1 MNGPKFGKLDLVVCK
16 FVRFSNAAILMFSA
30 ILPTDSLEANVFARN
45 SAKLEVYHR
54 QPKQRLSE
62 IIRVCMGIFT
72 TALRNKKL
80 SQILKK
86 KTKKKPHLTCTVH
99 CLLSDRL
106 LRSCLIDRAQ
116 QLEELS

>member
-1 MNGPKFGKLDLVVCK
+1 MNGPKFGKLGLVVCK
-16 FVRFSNAAILMFSA
+16 FVRFSNAAILMFST

-54 QPKQRLSE
+54 QPKLQLSK

-72 TALRNKKL
+72 TALRNRKL

-86 KTKKKPHLTCTVH
+86 KKKPHLTSTMH

-106 LRSCLIDRAQ
+106 LRSRLIDRAQ

>member
-16 FVRFSNAAILMFSA
+16 FFRFSNAAILMFSA

-54 QPKQRLSE
+54 QPKKRLSE

>member
-1 MNGPKFGKLDLVVCK
+1 MNGTKFGKLDLVVCK
-16 FVRFSNAAILMFSA
+16 FVRFSNAAIFMFFA

-54 QPKQRLSE
+54 QPKQQLSE

-86 KTKKKPHLTCTVH
+86 KKKNLT
-99 CLLSDRL
+99 LLPQCIACYL
-106 LRSCLIDRAQ
+106 TAYYVLA
-116 QLEELS
+116 

>member
-16 FVRFSNAAILMFSA
+16 FVRFSNAAIFMFSA
-30 ILPTDSLEANVFARN
+30 ILSTDSLEANVFARN

-54 QPKQRLSE
+54 QPKQLLSE

-86 KTKKKPHLTCTVH
+86 KKKKKNLT
-99 CLLSDRL
+99 LLPQ
-106 LRSCLIDRAQ
+106 CIACYLIAYYV
-116 QLEELS
+116 LA

>member
-1 MNGPKFGKLDLVVCK
+1 MNGTKFGKLDLVVCK
-16 FVRFSNAAILMFSA
+16 FVRFSNAAIFMFFA

-54 QPKQRLSE
+54 QPKQQLSE

-86 KTKKKPHLTCTVH
+86 KQKKPHLTSTVH

>member
-16 FVRFSNAAILMFSA
+16 FVRFSNAAIFMFPA
-30 ILPTDSLEANVFARN
+30 ILSTDSLEANVFARN

-54 QPKQRLSE
+54 QPKQLLSE

-86 KTKKKPHLTCTVH
+86 KKKKKPHLTSTVH
-99 CLLSDRL
+99 FLLSDRL

>member
-1 MNGPKFGKLDLVVCK
+1 
-16 FVRFSNAAILMFSA
+16 MFSA

-54 QPKQRLSE
+54 QPKLQLSK

-86 KTKKKPHLTCTVH
+86 KNLT
-99 CLLSDRL
+99 LLPQCIACYL
-106 LRSCLIDRAQ
+106 TAYYALAW
-116 QLEELS
+116 

>member
-1 MNGPKFGKLDLVVCK
+1 MNGTKFGKLDLVVCK
-16 FVRFSNAAILMFSA
+16 FVRFSNAAIFMFFA

-54 QPKQRLSE
+54 QPKQQLSE

-86 KTKKKPHLTCTVH
+86 KKKTSPYFHSA

>member
-16 FVRFSNAAILMFSA
+16 FVRFSNAAIFMFSA
-30 ILPTDSLEANVFARN
+30 ILSTDSLEANVFARN

-54 QPKQRLSE
+54 QPKQLLSE

-86 KTKKKPHLTCTVH
+86 KKKKPHLTSTVH